1 MANTN
6 DEDELFDLLDQMLKS
21 EEESNDSNVENGSQ
35 EDDILSL
42 LDDGILNNT
51 TLDSTDDDTEV
62 RYSERDNSVSSND
75 DDIFSM
81 DSLFGSEDSTS
92 TNLSN
97 TENTKNPENIS
108 DIFSDVLGA
117 VSSLEDPLEDISDLI
132 PDINDSKS
140 AKKNKIL
147 NELDQNHISDNK
159 KKNFFAKLFGNIKD
173 KTDEEYE
180 KQIQAE
186 QEQKLKKEEN
196 KKIKAAQKKED
207 KAKKQE
213 AANERKKAKAAT
225 KNEAIKEKNER
236 KAQKLEEKKK
246 RLEEESKQYE
256 GRINKVGASIVMAFA
271 MVGLI
276 VVIAGTNSFSYKNS
290 IINATKYLDKQKYNK
305 AYNEVAGLE
314 IKDKDEELYHK
325 IYTIMI
331 VNKELN
337 SYTNYSAMNKYPEAL
352 DSLLK
357 GISKYEKYIEKGKT
371 LGVESDLNNV
381 KKQIVVA
388 LKDDFQLSEKDAYEL
403 LKIEDPLEYGDSVY
417 KAASIK
423 LENKQFTK
431 NK

>member
-51 TLDSTDDDTEV
+51 TLDSTDDDAEV

-97 TENTKNPENIS
+97 TDNTKNPENIS

-180 KQIQAE
+180 KQIQDE

-290 IINATKYLDKQKYNK
+290 ITNATKYLDKQKYNK